1 MSSNSDQNGRQ
12 AGANTPPSEQ
22 NNPPNQEEEDPDKE
36 NIPPPQSNNLQIQNL
51 NRIPRIR
58 RPLSNNP
65 LNIYQGF
72 QWHPWLRYLD
82 DLVYRLL
89 VPSHLEHLDLRRSS
103 LNLNILDLDGKN
115 GHNLQCRGK
124 NGNKEVPNTCTV
136 LGPDLDIRKTY

>member
-1 MSSNSDQNGRQ
+1 MSFNSGQNGRQ
-12 AGANTPPSEQ
+12 AGANTPPSGQ
-22 NNPPNQEEEDPDKE
+22 NNPQNQEEEDPDKE
-36 NIPPPQSNNLQIQNL
+36 NTPPPQNNNLQIQNL
-51 NRIPRIR
+51 TCIPRIR

-89 VPSHLEHLDLRRSS
+89 VPPRLEHLDLRRSF

-115 GHNLQCRGK
+115 GHNTQRRDE
-124 NGNKEVPNTCTV
+124 NGNKEAPNTCTV
-136 LGPDLDIRKTY
+136 LGPSLVIRKTY